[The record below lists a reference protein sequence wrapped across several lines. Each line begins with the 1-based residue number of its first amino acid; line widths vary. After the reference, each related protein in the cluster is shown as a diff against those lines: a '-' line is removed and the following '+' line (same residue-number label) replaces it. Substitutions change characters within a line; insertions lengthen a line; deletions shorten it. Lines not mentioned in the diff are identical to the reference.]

1 MQNELYFYFKD
12 VKRIT
17 EIYSIARDLKQ
28 KGFDAAKI
36 NVVVA
41 EKKKELIAKTNSI
54 KTLAKIIPKSGIIK
68 RTPTTHLNI
77 KVVNL
82 NSGQIEITSENEV
95 LL

>member
-54 KTLAKIIPKSGIIK
+54 KTLLKGHQQLILILKWLILILDRLK
-68 RTPTTHLNI
+68 
-77 KVVNL
+77 
-82 NSGQIEITSENEV
+82 
-95 LL
+95 

>member
-41 EKKKELIAKTNSI
+41 EKKKGKS
-54 KTLAKIIPKSGIIK
+54 KI
-68 RTPTTHLNI
+68 
-77 KVVNL
+77 
-82 NSGQIEITSENEV
+82 
-95 LL
+95 